1 MGLWRVY
8 PAFESPM
15 QSAPL
20 PVRAADQV
28 RTRHQ
33 SQNRK
38 GDGLTIPEAFLA
50 RANQV
55 IE

>member
-1 MGLWRVY
+1 MGRRVY

-20 PVRAADQV
+20 PVRQPTKFELVINLKTAKA
-28 RTRHQ
+28 R
-33 SQNRK
+33 
-38 GDGLTIPEAFLA
+38 GLTIPEAFLA
-50 RANQV
+50 RADEV

>member
-1 MGLWRVY
+1 
-8 PAFESPM
+8 M

-20 PVRAADQV
+20 HNQV

-38 GDGLTIPEAFLA
+38 RDGLTIPEAFLA
-50 RANQV
+50 RADEV

>member
-1 MGLWRVY
+1 VNDAIRSTSGK
-8 PAFESPM
+8 
-15 QSAPL
+15 
-20 PVRAADQV
+20 AADQV

-50 RANQV
+50 RADEV

>member
-1 MGLWRVY
+1 MGRRVY

-20 PVRAADQV
+20 PVRQPTK

-38 GDGLTIPEAFLA
+38 GDGLTILEALLA
-50 RANQV
+50 RADEV

>member
-28 RTRHQ
+28 RT
-33 SQNRK
+33 
-38 GDGLTIPEAFLA
+38 IPEAFLA